1 MFEYKDAQFYNA
13 YCEQLDDFVLLEYF
27 QEEGEYYIGK
37 LLACHT
43 IHRLELEVKIPKTFP
58 HNKLYFYTSSLYGYP
73 HLIPS
78 AGGNSWFCLNA
89 AFAETALDQLDEE
102 FDRLRIWIKEQMRPE
117 LPPVISDRDTSR
129 ALSLFNT
136 YSRGNQ
142 DEMDELHCAS
152 GQLVFVGDY
161 AKSVESLRKRRGVF
175 KCVKQENG
183 THVVSNSLKG
193 TNEKLPYIVV
203 DHTPKNL
210 QSFAALTEEF
220 GWDNDL
226 CERLLPGFH
235 WGKIESEGKFDYVNF
250 LHMNPTLEELER
262 DRQWL
267 SGELETMNVP
277 KDYRL
282 LMEQKL
288 KSFVDRQKRFFDSFH
303 SHNSLIVNNFEMDP
317 QDAMEN
323 YFWSHHYF
331 ALGVINGDRIEW
343 CMLSAQRISGT
354 FESQSFDFGKI
365 RYETKRVV
373 DIQLFCSKSKRV
385 DYENFFGRGGLSS
398 RLVDKK
404 ILLVGTGAI
413 GSFLAE
419 TLVRGG
425 IRNITLADGD
435 LVEAGNLCRASFEL
449 NAIGNSKADAL
460 QERLRNI
467 SPFCR
472 VRALG
477 DWDDYGNYKGGELY
491 GNINY
496 DGQEKFLKELNQY
509 DLILDC
515 TASNELLHFL
525 SYAVKDTVQLIS
537 VCITNHA
544 QDCLF
549 ISNADGN
556 VFEQRK
562 HLLAKIEQDTDN
574 FYTEG
579 TGCYAPTFFA
589 TASDMLPFTNLVVR
603 KINKSLASN
612 KPVTSTI
619 WSYKDDAIVA
629 DSLYTYIIEEG
640 AIRLIVPQSVLD
652 KIRQSTVFED
662 GNIGILMGGYASD
675 GTMIFVTHIVGL
687 TQLQDEMKKVKEV
700 SEGIL
705 DYVGQ
710 ACLSG
715 LQEKNESI
723 LREIASDEGVNTN
736 NPLLA
741 QLNPDGEVAFS
752 LLINGELIPFKL
764 QN

>member
-117 LPPVISDRDTSR
+117 LPPVIYDRDTSR

-226 CERLLPGFH
+226 CERLLPGFD
-235 WGKIESEGKFDYVNF
+235 WGKIQSEGRFVYKII
-250 LHMNPTLEELER
+250 HRRTKEELEE
-262 DRQWL
+262 DKLWL
-267 SGELETMNVP
+267 SNELVKKNVP
-277 KDYRL
+277 NVYKPL
-282 LMEQKL
+282 IEQKL
-288 KSFVDRQKRFFDSFH
+288 ITFVEDDYFESLSHPFVDIDDVVGEPILRQF
-303 SHNSLIVNNFEMDP
+303 SL
-317 QDAMEN
+317 
-323 YFWSHHYF
+323 HYF

-343 CMLSAQRISGT
+343 CMLSALRDGISL
-354 FESQSFDFGKI
+354 ESQSFDFGKI
-365 RYETKRVV
+365 KYESQRVV
-373 DIQLFCSKSKRV
+373 DIQLFYSGSNRV
-385 DYENFFGRGGLSS
+385 GYEKFFGRGGLSS
-398 RLVDKK
+398 RLVEKK

-435 LVEAGNLCRASFEL
+435 IVEAGNLCRASFEL
-449 NAIGNSKADAL
+449 NAIGDSKANAL

-472 VRALG
+472 VRTLG

-496 DGQEKFLKELNQY
+496 DSQKKFLKELNQY

-525 SYAVKDTVQLIS
+525 SYAVKDSVQLIS

-549 ISNADGN
+549 ISNANGN

-579 TGCYAPTFFA
+579 TGCYAPTFLA

-612 KPVTSTI
+612 KPVTSTM

-652 KIRQSTVFED
+652 KIRQNTVFEN
-662 GNIGILMGGYASD
+662 GNIGILMGGYAYD

-715 LQEKNESI
+715 LQEKNEST

-741 QLNPDGEVAFS
+741 QLNPGGEVSFS

-764 QN
+764 QK